1 MMSYYIYPPKELS
14 IELKKVLDINKL
26 HSNDFRYIYTYCN
39 NLQEFESIPGFIE
52 RALSTGL
59 FRDRRKTERLNVLT
73 NPFKRLKPNILPRV
87 LS

>member
-1 MMSYYIYPPKELS
+1 MMSYYLYPPEELS
-14 IELKKVLDINKL
+14 IELKKVLDIKKL
-26 HSNDFRYIYTYCN
+26 TPVDFEYIYTYCT
-39 NLQEFESIPGFIE
+39 NLHEFESIPGFIE

>member
-1 MMSYYIYPPKELS
+1 MMSYYLYPPEELS
-14 IELKKVLDINKL
+14 LELKKVLDIKKL
-26 HSNDFRYIYTYCN
+26 NSNDFRYIYTYCT
-39 NLQEFESIPGFIE
+39 NLHEFESIPGFIE

>member
-1 MMSYYIYPPKELS
+1 MSYYIDPPRELS
-14 IELKKVLDINKL
+14 IELKKVLDINRL
-26 HSNDFRYIYTYCN
+26 NNNDFKYIYTYCN
-39 NLQEFESIPGFIE
+39 NLSEFESIPGFIE

-59 FRDRRKTERLNVLT
+59 FKDRRKPQRINVLI